1 MAQIY
6 LLFPILISF
15 LVSLLLVPFWIRKA
29 REIGLVWRDMNKE
42 PNGKVAGAGGII
54 AVLAFIIGVLV
65 FIAYRTFI
73 LNTSDFLIEMFA
85 MLSAVFFL
93 AGIGLV
99 DDLFGWVK
107 GGLSKRSRIVLIILA
122 AIPLMVINAGRSEIG
137 IPFLGLVDLGLIYP
151 LIIIPIGIV
160 GAAAGFNFLAGFNG
174 LEAGQGILIL
184 VALGIVAFL
193 TGSSWLAVIAL
204 LMAAALLGFLIYN
217 YYPAKVFPGDALTL
231 TLGGLIAII
240 AIFGNF
246 EKIAVFFFIPYI
258 LEIILKFR
266 GKLRKYSFGKPDGE
280 GGLDL
285 RYDKV
290 YSLNHVAILVMKK
303 LRIKATERK
312 VVSLIW
318 AFQIIVIL
326 IGFAVFGKGIF

>member
-1 MAQIY
+1 
-6 LLFPILISF
+6 
-15 LVSLLLVPFWIRKA
+15 
-29 REIGLVWRDMNKE
+29 
-42 PNGKVAGAGGII
+42 
-54 AVLAFIIGVLV
+54 
-65 FIAYRTFI
+65 
-73 LNTSDFLIEMFA
+73 
-85 MLSAVFFL
+85 
-93 AGIGLV
+93 
-99 DDLFGWVK
+99 
-107 GGLSKRSRIVLIILA
+107 
-122 AIPLMVINAGRSEIG
+122 
-137 IPFLGLVDLGLIYP
+137 
-151 LIIIPIGIV
+151 
-160 GAAAGFNFLAGFNG
+160 
-174 LEAGQGILIL
+174 
-184 VALGIVAFL
+184 
-193 TGSSWLAVIAL
+193 
-204 LMAAALLGFLIYN
+204 MAAALLGFLIYN

-280 GGLDL
+280 GGLNL